1 MPRLSVLTACLLL
14 CAVALAGAAQA
25 AGPAAPAAG
34 PRRDPAGVKGYAV
47 HEWGVFTIHP
57 DLEMANAALAA
68 EWADCPRE
76 LYRTE
81 PPNLRNLPWRG
92 SVRKPIVY
100 FHWDADPPPP
110 EKGLTMKVRF
120 PDGRPVIWWPASQ
133 EGEGIEPQGQEVT
146 DSLSWRL
153 FLGRQPDGRGPF
165 GARPRTPAVAAD
177 HWYAKARMVKAEP
190 VFSYGSWSGKGDP
203 IDAEQF
209 VYYDGL
215 MKSLAFLKAR
225 RTATGDLV
233 LDNTAPYPLHDLW
246 CVDHSGDPR
255 TGKAARLARVPLVP
269 VGTKEI
275 VPEWRTV
282 PDADW
287 AQATAEQL
295 AADLERTGLHAD
307 EARSLVAIW
316 QPGFFHAPGLTLFY
330 RLPQR
335 EYDRVTTIALD
346 PVPETLVRVGIV
358 LHAHAE
364 PERAAGA
371 NEPGGEARPAEPV
384 VPVGPAIEPLR
395 LEKRLTVA
403 EAEKLATADRDLCL
417 FGLSGISAD
426 VADAVAGSKAKALN
440 LWGLTTLDAA
450 AAKALARFEGQLLSV
465 SGLASLDAQTA
476 TALAEFKGNALSCG
490 GLTAIDAA
498 TAEAL
503 AASTAWDCNVRE
515 LATLDADTAAALT
528 RARNWDGRL
537 PKLTAVDA
545 ATAKALVAAQKW
557 DGQLPGVTAFERPD
571 AVAAATALAKRQG
584 PVALPNLRK
593 ISPKTLSAL
602 ITKEDVQ
609 IPLIE
614 TLELIQEPDG
624 SETDDFVIPKGF
636 QQRQRR

>member
-1 MPRLSVLTACLLL
+1 VPRLSVRTACLLF

-25 AGPAAPAAG
+25 AGPAAPADG

-120 PDGRPVIWWPASQ
+120 PDGRPVIWWPASE
-133 EGEGIEPQGQEVT
+133 EGAGLTPQGQEVT

-190 VFSYGSWSGKGDP
+190 VFSYGGHGRVGP
-203 IDAEQF
+203 VIDAEQF

-215 MKSLAFLKAR
+215 MKPLAFLKAR

-246 CVDHSGDPR
+246 CVDHTGDPR
-255 TGKAARLARVPLVP
+255 TGKAPRLARVPLVP
-269 VGTKEI
+269 VGTKQI
-275 VPEWRTV
+275 VPEWRAI

-287 AQATAEQL
+287 AKATAEQL

-307 EARSLVAIW
+307 EAKSLVAIW

-346 PVPETLVRVGIV
+346 PLPETLVRVGIV

-364 PERAAGA
+364 PEQVAGA
-371 NEPGGEARPAEPV
+371 KEPGKEARPAEPV
-384 VPVGPAIEPLR
+384 VPAGPAIEPLR

-403 EAEKLATADRDLCL
+403 EAEKLSKADRDLCL
-417 FGLSGISAD
+417 FGLSGVSAD
-426 VADAVAGSKAKALN
+426 VAAALQPHRRT
-440 LWGLTTLDAA
+440 LRLPGFTSLDADVA
-450 AAKALARFEGQLLSV
+450 AALARHAGPVELPDLRRLDSV
-465 SGLASLDAQTA
+465 DLARKLVAH
-476 TALAEFKGNALSCG
+476 ENK
-490 GLTAIDAA
+490 I
-498 TAEAL
+498 
-503 AASTAWDCNVRE
+503 E
-515 LATLDADTAAALT
+515 LATLYATLTDVTPEVVAVLAASPHWRGSLPRFAVLTPQLAATLAAAE
-528 RARNWDGRL
+528 
-537 PKLTAVDA
+537 
-545 ATAKALVAAQKW
+545 QW

-571 AVAAATALAKRQG
+571 SVAAATALAKRQG
-584 PVALPNLRK
+584 PLALPNLAR

-609 IPLIE
+609 IPLIK
-614 TLELIQEPDG
+614 TLELIPEPDG
-624 SETDDFVIPKGF
+624 SETDDFAIPKEF

>member
-1 MPRLSVLTACLLL
+1 MTRLSVLTACLLF
-14 CAVALAGAAQA
+14 CAVALAAAA
-25 AGPAAPAAG
+25 HGAAPADG
-34 PRRDPAGVKGYAV
+34 PIRNAAGVKGYAV

-92 SVRKPIVY
+92 GVDKPIVY
-100 FHWDADPPPP
+100 FHWAADPPPP

-120 PDGRPVIWWPASQ
+120 PDGRPVIWWPASE
-133 EGEGIEPQGQEVT
+133 EGAGIKPQGQEVT

-153 FLGRQPDGRGPF
+153 FLGQQPDGRGPF

-417 FGLSGISAD
+417 FGLSGISAEVAAALASHRRTLRAPGLMRLDDD
-426 VADAVAGSKAKALN
+426 VAA
-440 LWGLTTLDAA
+440 
-450 AAKALARFEGQLLSV
+450 ALARHAGPVELPDLRR
-465 SGLASLDAQTA
+465 LDS
-476 TALAEFKGNALSCG
+476 TALARKLLDRQDGF
-490 GLTAIDAA
+490 
-498 TAEAL
+498 
-503 AASTAWDCNVRE
+503 
-515 LATLDADTAAALT
+515 ATLCMDEVTPEVATLIVASDRWSGNLPRLAVLAPEVAAAL
-528 RARNWDGRL
+528 A
-537 PKLTAVDA
+537 
-545 ATAKALVAAQKW
+545 AAQKW

-584 PVALPNLRK
+584 PLALPNLRK

>member
-177 HWYAKARMVKAEP
+177 HWYAKARMVQAEP
-190 VFSYGSWSGKGDP
+190 VFSYGGHGRVGP
-203 IDAEQF
+203 VIDAEQF

-215 MKSLAFLKAR
+215 MKPLAFLKAR

-233 LDNTAPYPLHDLW
+233 LDNTAPYAIHDLW
-246 CVDHSGDPR
+246 CVDHTGDPR
-255 TGKAARLARVPLVP
+255 TGKTPRLARVPLVP
-269 VGTKEI
+269 VGTKQI
-275 VPEWRTV
+275 VPEWRAI

-287 AQATAEQL
+287 AKATAEQL
-295 AADLERTGLHAD
+295 AADLEQTGLHAD
-307 EARSLVAIW
+307 EAKSLVAIW

-346 PVPETLVRVGIV
+346 PLPETLVRVGIV

-364 PERAAGA
+364 PERVAGA
-371 NEPGGEARPAEPV
+371 KAPDGEARPAEPV
-384 VPVGPAIEPLR
+384 EPAGPAIEPLR

-403 EAEKLATADRDLCL
+403 EAEKLSKADRDLCL
-417 FGLSGISAD
+417 FGLSGVSAD
-426 VADAVAGSKAKALN
+426 VAAALQSHRRT
-440 LWGLTTLDAA
+440 LRAPGLMRLDANVAAALARHAGPVDLPDLRRLDSTALARKLLDREDGFATLYMDEVTPEVATLIVASDRWSGNLPRLTVLAPEVAAALA
-450 AAKALARFEGQLLSV
+450 AAK
-465 SGLASLDAQTA
+465 
-476 TALAEFKGNALSCG
+476 
-490 GLTAIDAA
+490 
-498 TAEAL
+498 
-503 AASTAWDCNVRE
+503 
-515 LATLDADTAAALT
+515 
-528 RARNWDGRL
+528 
-537 PKLTAVDA
+537 
-545 ATAKALVAAQKW
+545 KW

-571 AVAAATALAKRQG
+571 SVAAATALAKRQG
-584 PVALPNLRK
+584 PLALPNLKK
-593 ISPKTLSAL
+593 ISTKTLAAL
-602 ITKEDVQ
+602 IAKEDVV
-609 IPLIE
+609 IPLVE

-636 QQRQRR
+636 QERQERR